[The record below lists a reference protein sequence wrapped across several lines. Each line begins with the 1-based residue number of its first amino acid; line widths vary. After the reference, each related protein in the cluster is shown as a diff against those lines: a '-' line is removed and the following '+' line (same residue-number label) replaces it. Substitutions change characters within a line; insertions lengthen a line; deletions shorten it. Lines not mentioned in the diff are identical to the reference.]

1 MRKWFNGKKPKPIRN
16 IYAKAESFHRR
27 APGINF
33 TQINLSIF
41 FIFMCT
47 TKFDERI
54 SISVK
59 EGENPSTFIAD
70 MANDFAGWH
79 TSKPG
84 KSCQLKHFL
93 SLTNGSEKFNGIAFN
108 EQLSTDKYK
117 TANTLA

>member
-93 SLTNGSEKFNGIAFN
+93 LRWRTEVRN
-108 EQLSTDKYK
+108 STGLHLMSNSQPINIKPP
-117 TANTLA
+117 TL